1 PRTPEAWD
9 DWVSAGRTRNH
20 CLDDPILDWLERYG
34 SAHGFQRD
42 DETEGYDHRT
52 DYLKFILERGQAFE
66 DGVMRLIRER
76 VGDEAIATI
85 RTLPEDTRSLEKA
98 RETFAAMQRGVP
110 IIAQAVL
117 RNPERRTYGAVD
129 LLIRSDYLN
138 ILVPGTLTAEEA
150 AIGAPALATTGAAA
164 LAASGAPALDASRAP
179 AL

>member
-1 PRTPEAWD
+1 MADGMATPGGSDTGVFSAGSGPPDAGGMSGTPVLARPAIAGTDALLLRDDGTSLDPRTPEAWD

-117 RNPERRTYGAVD
+117 RNP
-129 LLIRSDYLN
+129 
-138 ILVPGTLTAEEA
+138 
-150 AIGAPALATTGAAA
+150 
-164 LAASGAPALDASRAP
+164 
-179 AL
+179 